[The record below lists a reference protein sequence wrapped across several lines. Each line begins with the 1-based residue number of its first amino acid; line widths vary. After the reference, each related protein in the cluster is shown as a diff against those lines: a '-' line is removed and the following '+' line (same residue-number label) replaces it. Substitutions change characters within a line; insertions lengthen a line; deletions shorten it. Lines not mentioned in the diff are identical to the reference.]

1 MSVQFISTNKNY
13 KRLYASPLD
22 PTISWNTEEEMLNY
36 LTDPTCYVNQIMGCN
51 GKVYIVIETKGL
63 KDVKEIGTLD
73 GSLEEITIINKEL
86 SEVKE
91 TALSNKDNINLLSD
105 KFDSKIN
112 SKFDDVIVDADES
125 ITKLIFMSEG
135 NEVKNIEFESGSCS
149 GSGSGVDNRLSI
161 GESEPTEEVLVW
173 IDTSNNDNE
182 YTGGLNDLV
191 IEEFRGMFN
200 YLKEQ
205 IQELKT
211 KNLDLEARILY
222 LEENGGGNTKPD
234 KPITPSSGATIMA
247 IEDGSILIDENGD
260 ILVFDLGNNNGSNDS
275 NDIIMTTENNEILI
289 NEENNILIF

>member
-1 MSVQFISTNKNY
+1 MSVQFISTNKKY

-51 GKVYIVIETKGL
+51 GKAYIVIETEGI
-63 KDVKEIGTLD
+63 KDVKEIG
-73 GSLEEITIINKEL
+73 
-86 SEVKE
+86 
-91 TALSNKDNINLLSD
+91 
-105 KFDSKIN
+105 
-112 SKFDDVIVDADES
+112 
-125 ITKLIFMSEG
+125 
-135 NEVKNIEFESGSCS
+135 SCS
-149 GSGSGVDNRLSI
+149 GSGIDDRLSI

-205 IQELKT
+205 IQELKR

-260 ILVFDLGNNNGSNDS
+260 ILVFEFGNNNGSNDS

>member
-22 PTISWNTEEEMLNY
+22 PTISWNTKEEMLNY

-51 GKVYIVIETKGL
+51 GKVYIVIETEGL

-73 GSLEEITIINKEL
+73 GSLE
-86 SEVKE
+86 
-91 TALSNKDNINLLSD
+91 D
-105 KFDSKIN
+105 KIN

-135 NEVKNIEFESGSCS
+135 NEVKTIEFESGS
-149 GSGSGVDNRLSI
+149 GSEVDNRLSI

-211 KNLDLEARILY
+211 KNLDLEADR
-222 LEENGGGNTKPD
+222 K
-234 KPITPSSGATIMA
+234 S
-247 IEDGSILIDENGD
+247 
-260 ILVFDLGNNNGSNDS
+260 VV
-275 NDIIMTTENNEILI
+275 
-289 NEENNILIF
+289 

>member
-1 MSVQFISTNKNY
+1 
-13 KRLYASPLD
+13 
-22 PTISWNTEEEMLNY
+22 
-36 LTDPTCYVNQIMGCN
+36 
-51 GKVYIVIETKGL
+51 
-63 KDVKEIGTLD
+63 
-73 GSLEEITIINKEL
+73 
-86 SEVKE
+86 
-91 TALSNKDNINLLSD
+91 
-105 KFDSKIN
+105 
-112 SKFDDVIVDADES
+112 
-125 ITKLIFMSEG
+125 MSEG